1 MEAPALYT
9 SMGTEVVEFNVIP
22 TDGGFIYDISTLAN
36 GIYFLK
42 TATET
47 IKVVKH

>member
-9 SMGTEVVEFNVIP
+9 TTGTVAIEYNVILMN
-22 TDGGFIYDISTLAN
+22 GGFIYDISTLAN

-42 TATET
+42 NATET